1 VTDLLFERPRI
12 KEIYGVFVL
21 DGRVRLGTG
30 EGYAAEID
38 DPEGKYGQLVRLLDG
53 SRSMAQLR
61 TELRDTLSPAEID
74 DSLRELDTS
83 GYLEDAAA
91 QPPPEL
97 AQDELERYR
106 ANLNFFNTLCSSGQS
121 KYDYQTSLKRLRV
134 GLIGLGG
141 IGSNVAMALAELGVG
156 VVRAI
161 DFDKVELSNLNRQ
174 VLYSTPE
181 VGELKALVATRRLHA
196 FNPTLDF
203 SASAERISTA
213 DEATRFVETAEPHVV
228 FCLADKPNGHID
240 QWVNRA
246 CVERGVTMIAGSIFA
261 GIGNAYSVVPG
272 QTACY
277 NCRVVAELERAPE
290 LQEELSHIQDSGFN
304 VSNGAT
310 GPSCMFHAY
319 FLAYEML
326 RIVSHI
332 APPLTANRLFE
343 INFLTFEQHF
353 TDFPLRADC
362 SVCGGTRSA

>member
-1 VTDLLFERPRI
+1 VPDLHFERPRI

-30 EGYAAEID
+30 EGYAAQID
-38 DPEGKYGQLVRLLDG
+38 DPDGRYGRLITLLNG

-61 TELRDTLSPAEID
+61 EELRDTLGPADLD
-74 DSLRELDTS
+74 DALRELDAS
-83 GYLEDAAA
+83 GYLEDAAE

-97 AQDELERYR
+97 SHDELERYR
-106 ANLNFFNTLCSSGQS
+106 ANLNFFSTLCSSGQS

-156 VVRAI
+156 AVRAV

-181 VGELKALVATRRLHA
+181 VGELKAAVATRRLYA

-203 SASAERISTA
+203 SASAERITTA
-213 DEATRFVETAEPHVV
+213 DDAASFIEAAEPHVV

-240 QWVNRA
+240 HWVNRA
-246 CVERGVTMIAGSIFA
+246 CVDRGVTMIAGSIFA

-272 QTACY
+272 QSACY
-277 NCRVVAELERAPE
+277 NCRVAAELERAPE
-290 LQEELSHIQDSGFN
+290 LSEELHHIQDAGFN

-310 GPSCMFHAY
+310 GPTCMFHAY
-319 FLAYEML
+319 FLVYEML

-353 TDFPLRADC
+353 TDFPMREDC
-362 SVCGGTRSA
+362 AVCGGVRPA